1 MDTISTQ
8 ISPLLSQKEV
18 KQGLLLCLL
27 GLNKATLKTVTMT
40 KYLFEAFNK
49 DYSSKTIYTSDP
61 EQILLYARE
70 KSLRSVSLNIVMETV
85 PDATE
90 AVKLLE
96 GLRECF

>member
-27 GLNKATLKTVTMT
+27 GLNKATLKTVTMP
-40 KYLFEAFNK
+40 KYLFEAINK
-49 DYSSKTIYTSDP
+49 DYSSKTLYTDDT

-70 KSLRSVSLNIVMETV
+70 RSLRNVSLNIVMEVVSDT
-85 PDATE
+85 TE
-90 AVKLLE
+90 AIELLE